1 MDQVCH
7 DGMCAKCAAGK
18 WIAFGLIL
26 IINQIYL
33 MWDVWAVIGIL
44 FVLKGLLKMLKPMC
58 QHCESMPMKKA
69 KK

>member
-18 WIAFGLIL
+18 WIVFGLIL

-33 MWDVWAVIGIL
+33 MLDVWVVIGML
-44 FVLKGLLKMLKPMC
+44 LVLKGILKMAKPMC
-58 QHCESMPMKKA
+58 PHCESMPMKKA